1 MNTKDLIKEVRE
13 LMSKFNFN
21 NEEVK
26 MESAVLTDGTV
37 IKWDGTLAVGTAILV
52 ETAEGDIPAPDATH
66 EVEGGLL
73 VTTLDG
79 MVTEIVEPAGEEVE
93 AEKEM
98 VKEFA
103 TVEKFDEVVASL
115 EGKIS
120 FLTEQFAKVVT
131 ALEKQGEAF
140 SKTVDLVEK
149 VANLPSEAPM
159 NVDQTKVSKKD
170 QQFENIK
177 KFAQQLK
184 N

>member
-1 MNTKDLIKEVRE
+1 MNTKDLIQEVRD
-13 LMSKFNFN
+13 LMSKFKFN
-21 NEEVK
+21 NDEVK

-79 MVTEIVEPAGEEVE
+79 MVTEIVEPADEE

-120 FLTEQFAKVVT
+120 FLTEQFARVVT

-177 KFAQQLK
+177 RFAKQLK